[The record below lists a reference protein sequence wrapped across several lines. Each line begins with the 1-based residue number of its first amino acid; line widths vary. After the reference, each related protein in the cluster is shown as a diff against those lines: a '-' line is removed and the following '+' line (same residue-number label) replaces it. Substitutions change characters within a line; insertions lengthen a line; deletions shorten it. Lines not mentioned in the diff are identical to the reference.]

1 MRIRVAVNDQIQ
13 SGVCVCVCSVY
24 LWVVL
29 EQILSLQ
36 EPRNT
41 ICGDEN
47 AHLYIQQAMNHDTY
61 QIVHRISLTHLNKAL
76 MYSMINTELCEPV
89 IRELLPMSFIV

>member
-1 MRIRVAVNDQIQ
+1 M
-13 SGVCVCVCSVY
+13 
-24 LWVVL
+24 L